1 MQQQSHLEVKVE
13 DASLVRTSNWAS
25 DGGLPVVIAAV
36 KRFGL
41 DTLPGVLN
49 ETLEVVAESLVP
61 QRAGLGV
68 SGEQLRHLEDALPA
82 EGAVD
87 EGGELGEP
95 VADVDE
101 RLEQRPPPPGPGGP
115 E

>member
-1 MQQQSHLEVKVE
+1 MAEP
-13 DASLVRTSNWAS
+13 LVAQGT
-25 DGGLPVVIAAV
+25 GLRVV
-36 KRFGL
+36 RHH
-41 DTLPGVLN
+41 
-49 ETLEVVAESLVP
+49 
-61 QRAGLGV
+61 
-68 SGEQLRHLEDALPA
+68 LRHLEDALPT